1 MMHRLILNKLQTLC
15 KSRSQSMSN
24 PRVWARLGEG
34 VGLGAAVGAK
44 AGAEAGAGVGTRKV
58 GWINNW

>member
-1 MMHRLILNKLQTLC
+1 MMHILILNKLQTLC
-15 KSRSQSMSN
+15 KGRTLSKSN